1 MTSSPICDCSSK
13 ERALSSWRQP
23 LRLAACSLALIGYG
37 AAFLATP
44 ATALSVDKMLNAT
57 PLVLKDGRIAEV
69 SVHTIPFPDDAVA
82 PASKIRKALDSFTQ
96 SIATD
101 CFLTAQVI
109 GHVDKKEISGR
120 ETADIH
126 RLARA
131 RADTIQTSLVD
142 NGLPA
147 ASIASVW
154 DWRFMVQEP
163 RVTLWVFR
171 LTAGDDCEDAPLSR
185 QADDQ
190 IAAVTT
196 TEPSP
201 QQTSSKAAAASVKAQ
216 PKNPSPAEVPQK
228 VIPAAKPKSKEL
240 TAPIPAV
247 PSALSAGAVND
258 DGVKGASAKQARKTP
273 DTQVASIAPSEEIDK
288 KGFAGIVDK
297 GALEIIFATNSS
309 YFPEGAGDQLRAF
322 MRTLDKSKSY
332 VLRIQT
338 SVDGNAS
345 VSGASSNDEA
355 QRYNTWLAER
365 RFKRVEA
372 WLLKN
377 GDGRNITLEP
387 SLVENDG
394 SRRVRIE
401 PNPLG

>member
-1 MTSSPICDCSSK
+1 MSSSK
-13 ERALSSWRQP
+13 SDGSLTICMRQAAARSLCWIALV
-23 LRLAACSLALIGYG
+23 ALG
-37 AAFLATP
+37 ATGLATSV
-44 ATALSVDKMLNAT
+44 TAASFDEMLPAT

-69 SVHTIPFPDDAVA
+69 LVHAIPFPDDAVA
-82 PASKIRKALDSFTQ
+82 PSSSIRNQLDSFTQ
-96 SIATD
+96 GIATD

-109 GHVDKKEISGR
+109 GHVDKSEISGR

-131 RADTIQTSLVD
+131 RADTIQSSLIG

-154 DWRFMVQEP
+154 DWRFMVQQA

-171 LTAGDDCEDAPLSR
+171 LTAGEDCDDTPLGHQDEQRVAEASPEDEVPVAAKAPESGEVTTAALPKE
-185 QADDQ
+185 ATP
-190 IAAVTT
+190 AAV
-196 TEPSP
+196 
-201 QQTSSKAAAASVKAQ
+201 QHH
-216 PKNPSPAEVPQK
+216 
-228 VIPAAKPKSKEL
+228 VIPAAKPKTGEL
-240 TAPIPAV
+240 AA
-247 PSALSAGAVND
+247 ALSARSSPRKEATQATSG
-258 DGVKGASAKQARKTP
+258 SAGGSVETKLAALSSAEESVDKTGS
-273 DTQVASIAPSEEIDK
+273 TQL
-288 KGFAGIVDK
+288 VDK
-297 GALEIIFATNSS
+297 GALEIVFATNSS

-322 MRTLDKSKSY
+322 IKTLDKDKSY

-338 SVDGNAS
+338 SVDGTAGVNGAAS
-345 VSGASSNDEA
+345 TDDAK
-355 QRYNTWLAER
+355 RYNAWLAER

-377 GDGRNITLEP
+377 SDGRTLTLEP
-387 SLVENDG
+387 SMVENDG

>member
-1 MTSSPICDCSSK
+1 MTSSPIC
-13 ERALSSWRQP
+13 ERLLNPLARSPWRRAI
-23 LRLAACSLALIGYG
+23 RLATCSITLIGCG
-37 AAFLATP
+37 TIGFATP
-44 ATALSVDKMLNAT
+44 AAAISVDKMLNAT

-82 PASKIRKALDSFTQ
+82 PASKIKNDLDAFTQ

-131 RADTIQTSLVD
+131 RADTIQASLID

-154 DWRFMVQEP
+154 DWQFMVQKP

-171 LTAGDDCEDAPLSR
+171 LTSGEDCENTPLDS
-185 QADDQ
+185 QAKDQ
-190 IAAVTT
+190 VAAISSPEPPVQQTTPEVAVPIAA
-196 TEPSP
+196 
-201 QQTSSKAAAASVKAQ
+201 AQ
-216 PKNPSPAEVPQK
+216 PKEVPSKPVQQQ
-228 VIPAAKPKSKEL
+228 VIPAAKPKSKGII
-240 TAPIPAV
+240 APLPTV
-247 PSALSAGAVND
+247 PSKPDIAEVEQNATKAAL
-258 DGVKGASAKQARKTP
+258 AKKPSNPAE
-273 DTQVASIAPSEEIDK
+273 TQVASLDPNPPTDE
-288 KGFAGIVDK
+288 KGSINIVDK
-297 GALEIIFATNSS
+297 GTLEIVFAINSS
-309 YFPEGAGDQLRAF
+309 YFPEDAGDQLRAF
-322 MRTLDKSKSY
+322 MKMLDKNKNH

-338 SVDGNAS
+338 SVDGNAG
-345 VSGASSNDEA
+345 VTGASSTDEA
-355 QRYNTWLAER
+355 QRYNAWMAER

-377 GDGRNITLEP
+377 GDGHNLTLEP
-387 SLVENDG
+387 SLIENDG

>member
-1 MTSSPICDCSSK
+1 MTSSPTYDCTFL
-13 ERALSSWRQP
+13 ELAPSSWR
-23 LRLAACSLALIGYG
+23 RAACLAACTILLFGCSAVG
-37 AAFLATP
+37 LATS
-44 ATALSVDKMLNAT
+44 AAALSVDKMLNAT

-82 PASKIRKALDSFTQ
+82 PASKIRNDLDAFTE

-109 GHVDKKEISGR
+109 GHVDKTEISGR

-131 RADTIQTSLVD
+131 RADTIQASLID

-154 DWRFMVQEP
+154 DWRFMVQKA

-171 LTAGDDCEDAPLSR
+171 LTAGDDCENAPLGG
-185 QADDQ
+185 QAEDQ
-190 IAAVTT
+190 IAAVTSP
-196 TEPSP
+196 EPP
-201 QQTSSKAAAASVKAQ
+201 AQQT
-216 PKNPSPAEVPQK
+216 VPQAADPSSARSEDRPSTPVQQQ
-228 VIPAAKPKSKEL
+228 VIPATRPKSKGV
-240 TAPIPAV
+240 TAPLPAV
-247 PSALSAGAVND
+247 PSEPDVVGSSQNLAKATPAEEAVPTEETQI
-258 DGVKGASAKQARKTP
+258 ASLN
-273 DTQVASIAPSEEIDK
+273 PSEQVDK
-288 KGFAGIVDK
+288 KGSINIVDS
-297 GALEIIFATNSS
+297 GALVITFATNSS
-309 YFPEGAGDQLRAF
+309 YFPEGAGDGLRAF
-322 MRTLDKSKSY
+322 MKTLDKNKSY

-338 SVDGNAS
+338 SIDGDAG
-345 VSGASSNDEA
+345 VSGTSSTDEA
-355 QRYNTWLAER
+355 QRYNAWLAER

-377 GDGRNITLEP
+377 KDGLNLTLEP
-387 SLVENDG
+387 SLIENDG
-394 SRRVRIE
+394 SRRVRVD

>member
-1 MTSSPICDCSSK
+1 MTSSLISDCPSNEIGSSSL
-13 ERALSSWRQP
+13 RRVV
-23 LRLAACSLALIGYG
+23 RLAACSIMLLGCSTVGFATS
-37 AAFLATP
+37 AAAI
-44 ATALSVDKMLNAT
+44 SVEKMLSTT

-82 PASKIRKALDSFTQ
+82 PASKIRNDLDAFTR

-131 RADTIQTSLVD
+131 RADTIQTSLID

-154 DWRFMVQEP
+154 DWRFMVQKA

-171 LTAGDDCEDAPLSR
+171 LTSGDDCEDAPLGG
-185 QADDQ
+185 QAEDQ
-190 IAAVTT
+190 IAAVSPS
-196 TEPSP
+196 EPP
-201 QQTSSKAAAASVKAQ
+201 TQKTSLQAAAPTTVKSEDS
-216 PKNPSPAEVPQK
+216 PSSPVQQQ
-228 VIPAAKPKSKEL
+228 VIPATKSKGKGITTPL
-240 TAPIPAV
+240 PRV
-247 PSALSAGAVND
+247 PSEPDV
-258 DGVKGASAKQARKTP
+258 VEASQKAIEAAPAEKADRTAE
-273 DTQVASIAPSEEIDK
+273 TRVASLNPSEQIDK
-288 KGFAGIVDK
+288 KGSVNIADD
-297 GALEIIFATNSS
+297 GALEVVFATNSS
-309 YFPEGAGDQLRAF
+309 YFPEGAGDGLRAF
-322 MRTLDKSKSY
+322 MKTLDKKKSY

-338 SVDGNAS
+338 SIDGNAG
-345 VSGASSNDEA
+345 VSGASSDDEA
-355 QRYNTWLAER
+355 QRYNAWLAER

-377 GDGRNITLEP
+377 KDGQNLTLEP
-387 SLVENDG
+387 SLIENDG
-394 SRRVRIE
+394 SRRIRIE

>member
-1 MTSSPICDCSSK
+1 MTSSPKRYFSSSDQASCTW
-13 ERALSSWRQP
+13 RRTASLLVRPIMALGLGLVSQ
-23 LRLAACSLALIGYG
+23 AA
-37 AAFLATP
+37 P
-44 ATALSVDKMLNAT
+44 ATAMSVDKVLAAT

-82 PASKIRKALDSFTQ
+82 PASKIKNELDDFTRN
-96 SIATD
+96 IATD

-109 GHVDKKEISGR
+109 GHVDQGEIGGR

-131 RADTIQTSLVD
+131 RADTIQTSLID
-142 NGLPA
+142 NGLPT

-154 DWRFMVQEP
+154 DWRFMVQEA

-171 LTAGDDCEDAPLSR
+171 LTAGEDCEGTPLGSEGE
-185 QADDQ
+185 DQ
-190 IAAVTT
+190 IAAVAAPESPPVETASPAVAADQRT
-196 TEPSP
+196 PSP
-201 QQTSSKAAAASVKAQ
+201 GSIK
-216 PKNPSPAEVPQK
+216 EEI
-228 VIPAAKPKSKEL
+228 IPAAKPKRKEI
-240 TAPIPAV
+240 TAPLPAV
-247 PSALSAGAVND
+247 PSLPKDVKTDGLASAETATATGETKIAALSPN
-258 DGVKGASAKQARKTP
+258 P
-273 DTQVASIAPSEEIDK
+273 E
-288 KGFAGIVDK
+288 VDK
-297 GALEIIFATNSS
+297 TGAIGLVDGDTLEIVFATNSS

-322 MRTLDKSKSY
+322 MSTLDKNTSY

-338 SVDGNAS
+338 SVDGAAS
-345 VSGASSNDEA
+345 VSGAASSDDA
-355 QRYNTWLAER
+355 QRYNAWLAER

-377 GDGRNITLEP
+377 ADGRKLTLEP
-387 SLVENDG
+387 SLIENDG

>member
-1 MTSSPICDCSSK
+1 MTSSPICDCSSN
-13 ERALSSWRQP
+13 EGALSSWRQAF
-23 LRLAACSLALIGYG
+23 RCAAFSIALIGYG
-37 AAFLATP
+37 AAGLPTP
-44 ATALSVDKMLNAT
+44 AAALSVDKMLNAT

-82 PASKIRKALDSFTQ
+82 PASKIKNALDSFTQ

-131 RADTIQTSLVD
+131 RADTIQSSLVG

-171 LTAGDDCEDAPLSR
+171 LTAGDDCEDTPLGS

-190 IAAVTT
+190 IAAVST
-196 TEPSP
+196 TETSP
-201 QQTSSKAAAASVKAQ
+201 LQASPKAAAPTANAQ
-216 PKNPSPAEVPQK
+216 PKSTPSTDVPQK

-247 PSALSAGAVND
+247 PSALSASTVND
-258 DGVKGASAKQARKTP
+258 DSAKGAPVEKAAKKP
-273 DTQVASIAPSEEIDK
+273 GTQVASIAPSEEIDK
-288 KGFAGIVDK
+288 KGFAGLVDN

-322 MRTLDKSKSY
+322 MKTLDKSKSY

-338 SVDGNAS
+338 SVDGDAG
-345 VSGASSNDEA
+345 VSGASSDDEA
-355 QRYNTWLAER
+355 QRYNAWLAER

-377 GDGRNITLEP
+377 SDGRKLTLEP

-394 SRRVRIE
+394 SRRILIE

>member
-1 MTSSPICDCSSK
+1 MTSSPKRDGSLNF
-13 ERALSSWRQP
+13 RATSFS
-23 LRLAACSLALIGYG
+23 LRTGSLVAWMVTSLGYG
-37 AAFLATP
+37 MTGVAASA
-44 ATALSVDKMLNAT
+44 ADMSVDKMLNAT

-69 SVHTIPFPDDAVA
+69 SVHTIPFPDDAAA
-82 PASKIRKALDSFTQ
+82 PASTIRNQLDAFTQ

-109 GHVDKKEISGR
+109 GHVDTSEISGR

-131 RADTIQTSLVD
+131 RADEIQKSLID

-147 ASIASVW
+147 TSIASVW
-154 DWRFMVQEP
+154 DWRFMVKQP

-171 LTAGDDCEDAPLSR
+171 LTAGDDCEGAPLDETGGDQVASATTPDVSAGSASGAR
-185 QADDQ
+185 EEQA
-190 IAAVTT
+190 V
-196 TEPSP
+196 
-201 QQTSSKAAAASVKAQ
+201 AAASATR
-216 PKNPSPAEVPQK
+216 PAAIEQQ
-228 VIPAAKPKSKEL
+228 VIPAVRPKDKGV
-240 TAPIPAV
+240 TAPIPTV
-247 PSALSAGAVND
+247 PSVVESTAKETPDVNSVLAEKHSNSGETRHASLSASEVPD
-258 DGVKGASAKQARKTP
+258 EKG
-273 DTQVASIAPSEEIDK
+273 SIGLVEQ
-288 KGFAGIVDK
+288 
-297 GALEIIFATNSS
+297 GALEIVFATNSS

-322 MRTLDKSKSY
+322 MKTLDKDKNY

-338 SVDGNAS
+338 SVDGDAS
-345 VSGASSNDEA
+345 VSGVSSSDETE
-355 QRYNTWLAER
+355 RYNAWLAER

-377 GDGRNITLEP
+377 ADGRQLTLDP
-387 SLVENDG
+387 SLIENDG